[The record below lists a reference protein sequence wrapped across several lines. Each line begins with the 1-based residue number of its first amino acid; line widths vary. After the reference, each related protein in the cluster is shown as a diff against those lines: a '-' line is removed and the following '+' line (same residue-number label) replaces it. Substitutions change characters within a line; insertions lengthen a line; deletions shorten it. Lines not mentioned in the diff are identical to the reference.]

1 MGIRTYGEGLLH
13 FPDAAVR
20 AEVIGKQLVPLVYA
34 DDSGTATE
42 QYPFNPNGSPWLR
55 MFQNAREVDCK

>member
-1 MGIRTYGEGLLH
+1 LLH

-20 AEVIGKQLVPLVYA
+20 AEVIGKQ
-34 DDSGTATE
+34 ATE

-55 MFQNAREVDCK
+55 MFQNAREVDCN